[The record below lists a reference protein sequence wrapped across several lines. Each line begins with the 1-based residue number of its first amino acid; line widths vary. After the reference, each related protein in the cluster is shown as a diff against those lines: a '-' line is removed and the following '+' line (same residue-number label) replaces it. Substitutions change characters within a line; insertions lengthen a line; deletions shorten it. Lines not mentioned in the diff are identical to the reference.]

1 MSKHPPS
8 QAKLLESSEE
18 ASSSSSSD
26 EAVTDVEGYHSS
38 SSESVAKDKS
48 SDEVSEEEEEE
59 SEHSEEVVVESEEEE
74 EFDDYGNKIE
84 RVPRVICGI
93 RCGKKKKQKKY
104 ISLFRIYWINPSQ
117 IPLLILGVIGN
128 VFLCLML

>member
-1 MSKHPPS
+1 MSKHPQS
-8 QAKLLESSEE
+8 QAKLLESSE
-18 ASSSSSSD
+18 ASSSSD
-26 EAVTDVEGYHSS
+26 EAVTDVAGYHSS
-38 SSESVAKDKS
+38 SSESASKDKS
-48 SDEVSEEEEEE
+48 SDEVSGDEEEEE
-59 SEHSEEVVVESEEEE
+59 SEQLEDVVVEESEEEE
-74 EFDDYGNKIE
+74 ELDDYGNKIE

-104 ISLFRIYWINPSQ
+104 VSLFRIYWINPSQ